1 MTGRRARISD
11 VAAAAGVSVSTVSRI
26 LNGIEGRA
34 TPATVARV
42 NAAARRLDYQ
52 PALAAR
58 ALRTSESR
66 LVAVLIPNITS
77 VFNAVVVSSIE
88 AELARTGSSMILC
101 HTRESAELQDQ
112 YLDEMHAHGVR
123 AAVILGVI
131 DSDGLRRARTRG
143 IRLIFTHR
151 RPPEGMGPFVGID
164 NHAAGRAV
172 GGYFAERGYH
182 DTLIIQGLSYSST
195 SRERVQGFSEI
206 FAERGIPFSADRIH
220 ECDFTP
226 MGAYRIA
233 ARILVRDRLPRALF
247 CTNDQ
252 IAYGIMRRLRE
263 LNVET
268 PGTVAVFG
276 FDDNPLNEW
285 LAPWLSTV
293 SVPSELFGPAVAQL
307 LASDSAGGAGDGE
320 ILLPFTM
327 RLRQSA

>member
-1 MTGRRARISD
+1 VARRRASISD
-11 VAAAAGVSVSTVSRI
+11 VAADAGVSVSTVSRI

-34 TPATVARV
+34 TPETVARV
-42 NAAARRLDYQ
+42 NEAALRLDYR

-58 ALRTSESR
+58 ALRTNESR

-77 VFNAVVVSSIE
+77 MFNAIVVSSIE
-88 AELARTGSSMILC
+88 AELARTGFSMILY

-131 DSDGLRRARTRG
+131 DSEGLRRARARG
-143 IRLIFTHR
+143 IRLVFTHR
-151 RPPEGMGPFVGID
+151 RPPAGIGAFVGID

-172 GGYFAERGYH
+172 GEYFASQGYR
-182 DTLIIQGLSYSST
+182 DTIIIQGVSYSST
-195 SRERVQGFSEI
+195 SRERVLGFSEV
-206 FAERGIPFSADRIH
+206 FAEHGIPFSAERIH

-226 MGAYRIA
+226 MDAYRIA
-233 ARILVRDRLPRALF
+233 ARVLVRGRLPRAVF

-252 IAYGIMRRLRE
+252 IAYGVMRRLRE
-263 LNVET
+263 LDVET
-268 PGTVAVFG
+268 PGAVAVFG

-293 SVPSELFGPAVAQL
+293 SVPSDLFGPAVAEL
-307 LASDSAGGAGDGE
+307 LAAGASEDGE